1 MYACQCFY
9 ELWNTGFTNKS
20 AFKHKPDKDD
30 LKMSHL
36 FLVFILLNEV
46 SSLKHTTLT
55 QQYSSPLKVGYVS
68 VNRPYNTDSPT
79 KLRTS
84 IQFPVYNSLKSFPI
98 VLIRNTSLCTK
109 Y

>member
-9 ELWNTGFTNKS
+9 ELWDTGFTNKS

-46 SSLKHTTLT
+46 SGFKQTHSLPSH
-55 QQYSSPLKVGYVS
+55 SNIPL
-68 VNRPYNTDSPT
+68 
-79 KLRTS
+79 L
-84 IQFPVYNSLKSFPI
+84 
-98 VLIRNTSLCTK
+98 
-109 Y
+109 